1 MATCPLPAAV
11 VQAFARYGVDGV
23 MIGRAGLARPWLFR
37 QAAAALRGLPAPPD
51 LTPVEQRD
59 LLLDHFRMVVERFGA
74 VQGTMLMRRYAC
86 QYGHGRRGARAFR
99 RDVARVATP
108 EEFLAVVSELFP
120 CE

>member
-1 MATCPLPAAV
+1 
-11 VQAFARYGVDGV
+11 
-23 MIGRAGLARPWLFR
+23 MIGLAGLARPWLFR
-37 QAAAALRGLPAPPD
+37 QAAAALRGLPSRPD
-51 LTPVEQRD
+51 LTPVEQRN

-74 VQGTMLMRRYAC
+74 VQGTVLMRCYAC
-86 QYGHGRRGARAFR
+86 QYGHGRRGRAFR